1 MKKHIECIW
10 RSSPSPLVPFKPE
23 IGKGGNNI
31 RPLRKVESQVA
42 AEELSS
48 NGAPCL
54 PIRGLA
60 RKLLHCITLPSHGRL
75 PFSLGCWSRKV
86 QLRRSNATVMQ
97 LEVAFSLPGT
107 GQKEHQ
113 ELKNRKN
120 AQPLAP
126 PSPSESVSWPRSKS
140 NMMGYTVKR
149 LIMVYAYALP
159 RPSTP
164 CPASLRPKCTPPL
177 PKRLPWATGLQSP
190 RLWPGKHLPL
200 LLLRRM
206 WLILRGN
213 LIAQPRC
220 SWEDDGCESEDDEG
234 NSQEP
239 EANNDD
245 IPDMDNAVAN
255 KNQPKPGKLHLSAS
269 ARRSR
274 LRRR

>member
-1 MKKHIECIW
+1 MFACKNRIECIW

-54 PIRGLA
+54 RIRGLA

-97 LEVAFSLPGT
+97 LEAPCLFLAGLQDQQAI
-107 GQKEHQ
+107 QKEHQ
-113 ELKNRKN
+113 ELKNQKN

-140 NMMGYTVKR
+140 NMMV
-149 LIMVYAYALP
+149 
-159 RPSTP
+159 
-164 CPASLRPKCTPPL
+164 
-177 PKRLPWATGLQSP
+177 
-190 RLWPGKHLPL
+190 
-200 LLLRRM
+200 
-206 WLILRGN
+206 
-213 LIAQPRC
+213 
-220 SWEDDGCESEDDEG
+220 
-234 NSQEP
+234 
-239 EANNDD
+239 
-245 IPDMDNAVAN
+245 
-255 KNQPKPGKLHLSAS
+255 
-269 ARRSR
+269 
-274 LRRR
+274 